1 MNDNRVTWSSTNH
14 PIADLKD
21 WHNDHKIIIQPDYQR
36 RLVWNQ
42 SAKIMLIDTI
52 LKNIP
57 MPKIFLSKEINK
69 TQSTVRKVIDGQ
81 QRINAILEFIDGKF
95 ALDAPYQGEYEGK
108 KFAELPEDI
117 QNQFLSYEINF
128 NEVSFISEE
137 QIREIYSRVNKYS
150 FPLTTQE
157 LRKADYP
164 GEFYKLAEK
173 IASDEFF
180 ESIKLF
186 TVANRRRSADV
197 EYASELLAVLI
208 DGPQEKKESLDSFY
222 LNGTKWSSKEFE
234 FYNERYEKILEEIK
248 RIHAK
253 IKLSNTRFHQKSDFY
268 ALFDAVRILVD
279 AGGTLKDK
287 DLTFLV
293 KDLRFIDE
301 NISPNSQYSYLQE
314 YALKCVSHA
323 NSKSSREWRSKILQ
337 TFLQGTFLCTKPD
350 TKVFM
355 LTKVEE
361 HNSVELFD
369 KTLTWPEEVK
379 VFQYSNSVFK

>member
-21 WHNDHKIIIQPDYQR
+21 WHRDQKIIIQPDYQR
-36 RLVWNQ
+36 RSVWNQ

-81 QRINAILEFIDGKF
+81 QRINTILEFIDGKF

-108 KFAELPEDI
+108 KFAELPKLI
-117 QNQFLSYEINF
+117 QNQFLSYEIDF

-164 GEFYKLAEK
+164 GEFYRLAEK

-197 EYASELLAVLI
+197 EYASELLVVLI

-222 LNGTKWSSKEFE
+222 LNGTKWTHQEFE
-234 FYNERYEKILEEIK
+234 SYNKRYEKILEEIK

-253 IKLSNTRFHQKSDFY
+253 IKLSNTRFRQKSDFY
-268 ALFDAVRILVD
+268 ALFDAVRILVA
-279 AGGTLKDK
+279 AGGTLEGK

-350 TKVFM
+350 PKVFIR
-355 LTKVEE
+355 TKVEE
-361 HNSVELFD
+361 HNSGELFD
-369 KTLTWPEEVK
+369 KTLTWPEEAS

>member
-21 WHNDHKIIIQPDYQR
+21 WHRDQKIIIQPDYQR
-36 RLVWNQ
+36 RSVWNQ

-81 QRINAILEFIDGKF
+81 QRINTILEFIDGKF

-108 KFAELPEDI
+108 KFAELPKLI
-117 QNQFLSYEINF
+117 QNQFLSYEIDF

-164 GEFYKLAEK
+164 GEFYRLAEK

-197 EYASELLAVLI
+197 EYASELLVVLI

-222 LNGTKWSSKEFE
+222 LNGTKWTHQEFE
-234 FYNERYEKILEEIK
+234 SYNKRYEKILEEIK

-253 IKLSNTRFHQKSDFY
+253 IKLSNTRFRQKSDFY
-268 ALFDAVRILVD
+268 ALFDAVRILVA
-279 AGGTLKDK
+279 AGGTLEGK

-350 TKVFM
+350 PKVFM
-355 LTKVEE
+355 RTKVEE
-361 HNSVELFD
+361 HNSGELFN
-369 KTLTWPEEVK
+369 KTLTWPEEAS

>member
-1 MNDNRVTWSSTNH
+1 MSDSRVIWNSTNH

-21 WHNDHKIIIQPDYQR
+21 WHNEHKIIIQPDYQR

-57 MPKIFLSKEINK
+57 MPKIFLSKEISK

-108 KFAELPEDI
+108 RFADLPEEI
-117 QNQFLSYEINF
+117 QHQFLSYEINY
-128 NEVSFISEE
+128 NEVCSISEE

-197 EYASELLAVLI
+197 EYASELLVVLL
-208 DGPQEKKESLDSFY
+208 DGPQEKKETLDSFY
-222 LNGTKWSSKEFE
+222 LNGTKWTSKEFE
-234 FYNERYEKILEEIK
+234 FYNERYEIILEEIK

-253 IKLSNTRFHQKSDFY
+253 IKLSNTRFRQKSDFY
-268 ALFDAVRILVD
+268 ALFDAVRILVE

-293 KDLRFIDE
+293 KDLRFINE
-301 NISPNSQYSYLQE
+301 NISPNSQYSYFQE

-350 TKVFM
+350 TKVFVR
-355 LTKVEE
+355 TKVEE

-369 KTLTWPEEVK
+369 KTLTWPEEAS

>member
-21 WHNDHKIIIQPDYQR
+21 WHKDQKIIIQPDYQR
-36 RLVWNQ
+36 RSVWNQ

-81 QRINAILEFIDGKF
+81 QRINTILEFIDGKF

-108 KFAELPEDI
+108 KFAELPKLI
-117 QNQFLSYEINF
+117 QNQFLSYEIDF

-164 GEFYKLAEK
+164 GEFYRLAEK

-197 EYASELLAVLI
+197 EYASELLVVLI

-222 LNGTKWSSKEFE
+222 LNGTKWTHQEFE
-234 FYNERYEKILEEIK
+234 SYNKRYEKILEEIK

-253 IKLSNTRFHQKSDFY
+253 IKLSNTRFRQKSDFY
-268 ALFDAVRILVD
+268 ALFDAVRILVA
-279 AGGTLKDK
+279 AGGTLEGK

-350 TKVFM
+350 PKVFIR
-355 LTKVEE
+355 TKVEE
-361 HNSVELFD
+361 HNSGELFD
-369 KTLTWPEEVK
+369 KTLTWPEEAS

>member
-21 WHNDHKIIIQPDYQR
+21 WHKDQKIIIQPDYQR
-36 RLVWNQ
+36 RSVWNQ

-108 KFAELPEDI
+108 KFAELPKLI
-117 QNQFLSYEINF
+117 QNQFLSYEIDF

-197 EYASELLAVLI
+197 EYASELLVVLI

-222 LNGTKWSSKEFE
+222 LNGTKWTHQEFE
-234 FYNERYEKILEEIK
+234 SYNKRYEKILEEIK

-253 IKLSNTRFHQKSDFY
+253 IKLSNTRFRQKSDFY
-268 ALFDAVRILVD
+268 ALFDAVRILVA
-279 AGGTLKDK
+279 AGGTLEGK

-350 TKVFM
+350 PKVFIR
-355 LTKVEE
+355 TKVEE
-361 HNSVELFD
+361 HNSGELFD
-369 KTLTWPEEVK
+369 ETLTWPEEAS
-379 VFQYSNSVFK
+379 VFQYSNSKLK

>member
-14 PIADLKD
+14 QIADLKD
-21 WHNDHKIIIQPDYQR
+21 WHKDQKIIIQPDYQR
-36 RLVWNQ
+36 RSVWNQ

-81 QRINAILEFIDGKF
+81 QRINTILEFIDGKF

-108 KFAELPEDI
+108 KFAELPKLI
-117 QNQFLSYEINF
+117 QNQFLSYEIDF

-197 EYASELLAVLI
+197 EYASELLVVLI
-208 DGPQEKKESLDSFY
+208 AGPQEKKESLDSFY
-222 LNGTKWSSKEFE
+222 LNGTKWSSKDFE
-234 FYNERYEKILEEIK
+234 FYNERYERILEEIK

-253 IKLSNTRFHQKSDFY
+253 IKLSNTRFRQKSDFY

-350 TKVFM
+350 PEVFIR
-355 LTKVEE
+355 TKVEE
-361 HNSVELFD
+361 HNSIELFA
-369 KTLTWPEEVK
+369 KTLSWPEDTK
-379 VFQYSNSVFK
+379 AFQYSNSIFK

>member
-1 MNDNRVTWSSTNH
+1 MEGDFVYLDSGKCLRPKAAADFIEVGELREIELCRGDLIQFNVNLRDKKIYNGN
-14 PIADLKD
+14 IAQITDDPRKVMMLYSD
-21 WHNDHKIIIQPDYQR
+21 GTPR
-36 RLVWNQ
+36 E
-42 SAKIMLIDTI
+42 LID
-52 LKNIP
+52 
-57 MPKIFLSKEINK
+57 
-69 TQSTVRKVIDGQ
+69 
-81 QRINAILEFIDGKF
+81 
-95 ALDAPYQGEYEGK
+95 
-108 KFAELPEDI
+108 LPEDYATFKDI

-137 QIREIYSRVNKYS
+137 QIREFYSRVNKYS
-150 FPLTTQE
+150 FPLTTHE

-164 GEFYKLAEK
+164 GQFYKLAEK
-173 IASDEFF
+173 IASDDFF

-197 EYASELLAVLI
+197 EYASELLVVLI
-208 DGPQEKKESLDSFY
+208 AGPQEKKESLDSFY
-222 LNGTKWSSKEFE
+222 LNGTKWSSKDFE
-234 FYNERYEKILEEIK
+234 FYNERYERILEEIK

-253 IKLSNTRFHQKSDFY
+253 IKLSNTRFRQKSDFY

-323 NSKSSREWRSKILQ
+323 NSKSSREWRSKFYKHFCKVLFCVQNQTPKYLYELKLKSIILSN
-337 TFLQGTFLCTKPD
+337 FLIKP
-350 TKVFM
+350 
-355 LTKVEE
+355 
-361 HNSVELFD
+361 
-369 KTLTWPEEVK
+369 
-379 VFQYSNSVFK
+379 